1 MEQVNLATVIDQ
13 VCQEKRISKDVLIE
27 TVEQAVLRAAEKVF
41 PDRLMEAEFDLETG
55 QIKLGVVLYVVE
67 EVQLPLKELSMEQAR
82 RSGLEAELGD
92 ELVFP
97 IYYAEAD
104 KKEREALA
112 ADYPEILAL
121 QTVNSSFGRIAAQT
135 AKQVIIQRV
144 REAERENLFDQYK
157 HLKGDLMTGIV
168 RRYERGSVVVE
179 VDNGKIEALLPGRE
193 QVSRESLRPGDRIV
207 AYVKDVD
214 KSSRGSQIIL
224 SRTHKGLVERLF
236 AKEVPEI
243 FEGIV
248 RIEACARE
256 PGARSKIAVS
266 SRERDV
272 DPVGACVG
280 MRGSRVQA
288 VVQELRGEKIDIVP
302 FDEDPARFVCN
313 AIQPAQVT
321 RVLIDAERHTMELVV
336 PDDKLSLAIGKR
348 GQNVRLA
355 SRLTGWRID
364 IHSESKIKEMES
376 RARAEM
382 AAIDGVGEELAA
394 ALFTAG
400 WRSVRELA
408 IADTEELG
416 RVLSSPTLAEQIVEI
431 ANDAASGKIKLEVD
445 LDALRAS
452 LAEEREAAMIQSEGV
467 EDHA

>member
-27 TVEQAVLRAAEKVF
+27 TVEQAVLQAAKKVF
-41 PDRLMEAEFDLETG
+41 PDREMEAQFDQETG
-55 QIKLGVVLYVVE
+55 QIRLGVVLYVVE
-67 EVQLPLKELSMEQAR
+67 DVQLPMQELSLEQAQ
-82 RSGLEAELGD
+82 RSGLEAEIGD

-97 IYYAEAD
+97 IYYAEGE
-104 KKEREALA
+104 KKEREALSA
-112 ADYPEILAL
+112 EYPEILAL
-121 QTVNSSFGRIAAQT
+121 QTINSSFGRIAAQT

-168 RRYERGSVVVE
+168 RRYERGSVIVE
-179 VDNGKIEALLPGRE
+179 VDNGRIEALLPGRE
-193 QVSRESLRPGDRIV
+193 QVARESLRPGDRIV
-207 AYVKDVD
+207 AFVKDVD

-224 SRTHKGLVERLF
+224 SRTNKGLVERLF

-302 FDEDPARFVCN
+302 FDEDTARFVCN
-313 AIQPAQVT
+313 ALAPAEVS
-321 RVLIDAERHTMELVV
+321 RVLVDEANHGMEIIV
-336 PDDKLSLAIGKR
+336 PDDQLSLAIGRR

-355 SRLTGWRID
+355 ARLTGWDID
-364 IHSESKIKEMES
+364 ILTPEEFAKGKVTAKKEE
-376 RARAEM
+376 
-382 AAIDGVGEELAA
+382 
-394 ALFTAG
+394 
-400 WRSVRELA
+400 
-408 IADTEELG
+408 
-416 RVLSSPTLAEQIVEI
+416 VLTPEAPTLVKTF
-431 ANDAASGKIKLEVD
+431 S
-445 LDALRAS
+445 
-452 LAEEREAAMIQSEGV
+452 
-467 EDHA
+467 